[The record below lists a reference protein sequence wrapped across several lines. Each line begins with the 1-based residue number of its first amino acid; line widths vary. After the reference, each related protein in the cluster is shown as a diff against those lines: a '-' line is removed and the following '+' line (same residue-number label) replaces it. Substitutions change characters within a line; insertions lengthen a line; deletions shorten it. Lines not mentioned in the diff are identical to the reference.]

1 MSQHVRL
8 ELNGPWRMRS
18 TEDNSW
24 VDAHVPGTVYSD
36 LLAAGLVP
44 DAYYRAEESAI
55 QAIFDKD
62 YEYTRTF
69 TVDQQLLDRDEVTLC
84 CEGLDTLATVTVNGT
99 VVATTDNMHRTYRV
113 PILDVLRLGEN
124 EITISF
130 GSPVRFAQGRSR
142 EPRIARTDAHPKGR
156 LQLRVGLGTE
166 PARLRDLAS
175 HLHRRPRCRTI
186 GRPVREAAPQRRR
199 CRPRSP
205 LRDRKTGNAW

>member
-1 MSQHVRL
+1 MASDGRMEDLAGKVGIVTGAADGLVSQHVRL

-44 DAYYRAEESAI
+44 DAYYRAEEPAV
-55 QAIFDKD
+55 QAVFDKD

-69 TVDQQLLDRDEVTLC
+69 TVDEHLLGRDEVTLC

-113 PILDVLRLGEN
+113 PIH
-124 EITISF
+124 
-130 GSPVRFAQGRSR
+130 
-142 EPRIARTDAHPKGR
+142 DA
-156 LQLRVGLGTE
+156 LRVGENDISISFASPVQFVKKVEAENPGSQGLTTSE
-166 PARLRDLAS
+166 RLRAAS
-175 HLHRRPRCRTI
+175 D
-186 GRPVREAAPQRRR
+186 G
-199 CRPRSP
+199 
-205 LRDRKTGNAW
+205 TGG